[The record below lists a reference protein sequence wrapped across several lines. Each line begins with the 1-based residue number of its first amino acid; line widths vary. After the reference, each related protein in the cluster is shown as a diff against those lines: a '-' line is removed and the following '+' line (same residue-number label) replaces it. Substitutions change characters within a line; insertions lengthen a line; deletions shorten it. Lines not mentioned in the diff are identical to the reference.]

1 MSITQTASA
10 YIEKDNST
18 VASKSALLA
27 RLIGPL
33 SAQLSYT
40 VQYESAP
47 PIGRVTTD
55 TTSRAA
61 LVLDF

>member
-1 MSITQTASA
+1 MTQNASA
-10 YIEKDNST
+10 YLQDANST
-18 VASKSALLA
+18 VSSKSALLA

-40 VQYESAP
+40 LQYESMP
-47 PIGRVTTD
+47 PASRKNTD